1 MSLFKKTGHLVL
13 GACIASAAGCANM
26 SQNEWL
32 NQENIGTVAGAAVGI
47 LLGSQVGS
55 GSGRTAA
62 MLVGALAGGM
72 LGKTIGAKLD
82 DRDRQA
88 LAAQTQQVLESGKD
102 GQVTTWTS
110 AHSGATAQITPVS
123 TKTESRQV
131 AVKRTAQVQAVP
143 NMKLLNSPYRA
154 IKSANVRNA
163 PDQGAE
169 KVGGLAAGSTFTAI
183 GRTDNDWIMVGRR
196 GVSVG
201 YVYAPLVELATA
213 RKAPAPAVATS
224 SKAAAPVAQVAEA
237 TDLDALDTM
246 AAKEQGFDLDSMNV
260 VEEKVAAQTTCR
272 TVNYNVTTKGSSEQ
286 QAIQACQAA
295 DGAWELI

>member
-32 NQENIGTVAGAAVGI
+32 NQENIGTVAGAAAGI

-102 GQVTTWTS
+102 G
-110 AHSGATAQITPVS
+110 
-123 TKTESRQV
+123 
-131 AVKRTAQVQAVP
+131 
-143 NMKLLNSPYRA
+143 
-154 IKSANVRNA
+154 
-163 PDQGAE
+163 
-169 KVGGLAAGSTFTAI
+169 
-183 GRTDNDWIMVGRR
+183 
-196 GVSVG
+196 
-201 YVYAPLVELATA
+201 
-213 RKAPAPAVATS
+213 
-224 SKAAAPVAQVAEA
+224 
-237 TDLDALDTM
+237 
-246 AAKEQGFDLDSMNV
+246 
-260 VEEKVAAQTTCR
+260 
-272 TVNYNVTTKGSSEQ
+272 
-286 QAIQACQAA
+286 
-295 DGAWELI
+295 